1 MLIVMTSKFQHAIV
15 TNVAN
20 LDHKNSLYINYYE
33 FFQLT
38 QHAKLVNNILII
50 YTELDFQNIFHNALH
65 LFTET
70 YLASAIYSGEPEL
83 IPIAQQEKFALINTI
98 YFTFVNPYNPLFAPH
113 PTPITI
119 TNYLLQKHHHS

>member
-1 MLIVMTSKFQHAIV
+1 MV

-33 FFQLT
+33 FLQLT
-38 QHAKLVNNILII
+38 QHAKLVNHMLII
-50 YTELDFQNIFHNALH
+50 YTELDFENIFHKALD

-70 YLASAIYSGEPEL
+70 YLASGIYSGEPEL

-98 YFTFVNPYNPLFAPH
+98 YFTFVNPYNPLFAS
-113 PTPITI
+113 T
-119 TNYLLQKHHHS
+119 